1 MSFGLTKMVGTGD
14 IRLAR
19 KSRTTYHADCS
30 CQDPPPI
37 LAEFGWADG
46 YFVLEKT
53 CAFLGNDY
61 DFMSGRKRIRRPNLG
76 LREKI
81 EEKIINLIEKENVTN
96 FLVGEIGG
104 FEKDAYDTILKI
116 KKILPN
122 IKIILVISR
131 TNELHTKEERYFDD
145 FIFPDK
151 CAIGYKRL
159 SIVYRNQY
167 IIENT
172 DFIIAYNKYKYRA
185 HKFCEKAKNKG
196 VKVVEL
202 A

>member
-1 MSFGLTKMVGTGD
+1 MSRPTAFNGK
-14 IRLAR
+14 
-19 KSRTTYHADCS
+19 
-30 CQDPPPI
+30 
-37 LAEFGWADG
+37 FGWADG
-46 YFVLEKT
+46 YFVLGKT
-53 CAFLGNDY
+53 CTFLGNDY
-61 DFMSGRKRIRRPNLG
+61 DFICGRKRIRRSDLE

-104 FEKDAYDTILKI
+104 FEKDAYDTMLKI
-116 KKILPN
+116 KKIFPN
-122 IKIILVISR
+122 IKIIFVISR
-131 TNELHTKEERYFDD
+131 TNELNTKEERYFDD

-172 DFIIAYNKYKYRA
+172 DFIIAYNKYKSRA
-185 HKFCEKAKNKG
+185 YEFCEKAKNRG
-196 VKVVEL
+196 VKVIEL